1 MPFCLVALYV
11 LAHSCE
17 FLHSAT
23 VSTLF
28 RVQGWWCNLVLFP
41 AGSQTSEQADR
52 KSRGSSDK
60 PCENG
65 VRTHS
70 RCSQS
75 HFTSGLFKARNEG
88 CSLTLHIIMVK
99 LSSQNTSSALKW
111 AMLSEVTFCALRVC
125 FCGAFMF
132 QAVKALFLCKS
143 FSFFLFFFGAKECT
157 FICCLFLSKLLF
169 LYLKFEH
176 VYN

>member
-1 MPFCLVALYV
+1 MERYPFPSFFSHTCKGCFNILMFCQYKNAL
-11 LAHSCE
+11 LS
-17 FLHSAT
+17 SST
-23 VSTLF
+23 VCACPQLWVF
-28 RVQGWWCNLVLFP
+28 ALCNRFDFVQVQGWWCNLVLFP

-88 CSLTLHIIMVK
+88 CSLTLHIITVK

-132 QAVKALFLCKS
+132 QAVKALF
-143 FSFFLFFFGAKECT
+143 FM
-157 FICCLFLSKLLF
+157 
-169 LYLKFEH
+169 
-176 VYN
+176 